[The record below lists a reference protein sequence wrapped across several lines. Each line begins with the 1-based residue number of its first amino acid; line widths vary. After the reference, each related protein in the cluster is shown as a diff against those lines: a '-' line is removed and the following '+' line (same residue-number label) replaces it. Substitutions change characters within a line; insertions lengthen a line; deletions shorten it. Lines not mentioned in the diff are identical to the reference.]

1 MTNVIDKQKNDEE
14 NKKKHKTLKEWLVF
28 TDLDGSLLDHD
39 SYCHKAADALLL
51 ELEHN
56 QIPVI
61 LTTSKTRAEVLSIR
75 TELNNQ
81 HPFIIENGAAVFIP
95 QGYFPVK
102 PEGCI
107 EADGFWVFSFCQSR
121 DYWLSILNKAKTI
134 FPHSFSHF
142 SAMKEEVI
150 AQVTGLSIKQAQQ
163 ANQREFGEPISWLGV
178 DKAKQEFIIWLE
190 AQGGH
195 VLQGG
200 RFLHLSGACNK
211 GQALTWL
218 AAEFKKQRDIPTTKT
233 IAIGDSGNDVAMLE
247 QADLA
252 LIIRS
257 PVHAPPKL
265 KRQRGF
271 FISEEF
277 GPTGWNSGLRKIL

>member
-1 MTNVIDKQKNDEE
+1 MSKVM
-14 NKKKHKTLKEWLVF
+14 NKLIKEWIIF

-39 SYCHKAADALLL
+39 NYSHKAADALLQ
-51 ELEHN
+51 ELEHDK
-56 QIPVI
+56 IPVI
-61 LTTSKTRAEVLSIR
+61 FTTSKTRAEVLSIR
-75 TELNNQ
+75 EKLNNQ
-81 HPFIIENGAAVFIP
+81 HPFIIENGAAIFIP
-95 QGYFPVK
+95 SGYFPLK

-107 EADGFWVFSFCQSR
+107 EIDGFWVFSFCQAR
-121 DYWLSILNKAKTI
+121 DHWLSILDQAKKI

-142 SAMKEEVI
+142 SVMKEEVI
-150 AQVTGLSIKQAQQ
+150 SQLTGLSIEQAQQ

-178 DKAKQEFIIWLE
+178 DRAKQQFILWLE
-190 AQGGH
+190 EQGGH

-211 GQALTWL
+211 GQALVWL
-218 AAEFKKQRDIPTTKT
+218 ASEYKKQQSCPTTKT
-233 IAIGDSGNDVAMLE
+233 IAIGDSGNDIAMLE

-257 PVHAPPKL
+257 PAHAPPKL
-265 KRQRGF
+265 KRPRGF

-277 GPTGWNSGLRKIL
+277 GPKGWNSGLRKIL

>member
-1 MTNVIDKQKNDEE
+1 MSKVM
-14 NKKKHKTLKEWLVF
+14 NKLMKEWIIF

-39 SYCHKAADALLL
+39 NYSHKAADALLQ
-51 ELEHN
+51 ELEHDK
-56 QIPVI
+56 IPVI
-61 LTTSKTRAEVLSIR
+61 FTTSKTRAEVLSIR
-75 TELNNQ
+75 EKLNNQ
-81 HPFIIENGAAVFIP
+81 HPFIIENGAAIFIP
-95 QGYFPVK
+95 QGYFPIK
-102 PEGCI
+102 PEGCKEI
-107 EADGFWVFSFCQSR
+107 DGFWAFSFCQAR
-121 DYWLSILNKAKTI
+121 DHWLSILDNAKKV

-150 AQVTGLSIKQAQQ
+150 SQITGLSIKQAQQ

-178 DKAKQEFIIWLE
+178 DRAKQQFILWLE
-190 AQGGH
+190 EQGGH

-211 GQALTWL
+211 GRALVWL
-218 AAEFKKQRDIPTTKT
+218 AAEYKKQESFFTTKT
-233 IAIGDSGNDVAMLE
+233 IAIGDSGNDIEMLE

-257 PVHAPPKL
+257 PAHAPPKL
-265 KRQRGF
+265 KRLRGF

-277 GPTGWNSGLRKIL
+277 GPKGWNSGLRKIL

>member
-1 MTNVIDKQKNDEE
+1 MKESTNKP
-14 NKKKHKTLKEWLVF
+14 HWLIF

-39 SYCHKAADALLL
+39 SYSHKAADELLQ
-51 ELEHN
+51 ELETD
-56 QIPVI
+56 QVPVI

-75 TELNNQ
+75 EALNNQ
-81 HPFIIENGAAVFIP
+81 HPFITENGAAVFIP
-95 QGYFPVK
+95 QKYFAIK

-107 EADGFWVFSFCQSR
+107 EAGGFWVFRFCQPRSH
-121 DYWLSILNKAKTI
+121 WLSILDKAKTI

-150 AQVTGLSIKQAQQ
+150 SQVTGLSFEQAQQ

-178 DKAKQEFIIWLE
+178 DKAKQEFIFWLE
-190 AQGGH
+190 QQGGH

-200 RFLHLSGACNK
+200 RFLHLSGPCNK
-211 GQALTWL
+211 GQALAWL
-218 AAEFKKQRDIPTTKT
+218 ASEYKKQRDLPGIKT
-233 IAIGDSGNDVAMLE
+233 IAIGDSGNDIAMLE
-247 QADLA
+247 LADLA

-265 KRQRGF
+265 KRTRGF
-271 FISEEF
+271 FVSEEF
-277 GPTGWNSGLRKIL
+277 GPRGWNSGLRKIL

>member
-1 MTNVIDKQKNDEE
+1 MLEDNKQ
-14 NKKKHKTLKEWLVF
+14 LIIF

-39 SYCHKAADALLL
+39 SYSHAPANELLE

-61 LTTSKTRAEVLSIR
+61 LTTSKTRVEVELLR
-75 TELNNQ
+75 LELNNQ
-81 HPFIIENGAAVFIP
+81 HPFIIENGAAIYIP
-95 QGYFPVK
+95 QGYFSNK

-107 EADGFWVFSFCQSR
+107 EVDGFWVFSFCEKRSH
-121 DYWLSILNKAKTI
+121 WLSILDDGKTL

-150 AQVTGLSIKQAQQ
+150 AQVTGLSLLQAQH
-163 ANQREFGEPISWLGV
+163 ANNREYGEPISWLGV
-178 DKAKQEFIIWLE
+178 DKTKQEFIRWLE
-190 AQGGH
+190 QQGGY

-200 RFLHLSGACNK
+200 RFLHLSGQCNK
-211 GQALTWL
+211 GAALAWL
-218 AAEFKKQRDIPTTKT
+218 SAEYKKQCHSPGIKT
-233 IAIGDSGNDVAMLE
+233 IAVGDSDNDIAMLE
-247 QADLA
+247 EATLA

-265 KRQRGF
+265 KRLRGF
-271 FISEEF
+271 FISDEF
-277 GPTGWNSGLRKIL
+277 GPRGWNSGLRKIL

>member
-1 MTNVIDKQKNDEE
+1 MTQAI
-14 NKKKHKTLKEWLVF
+14 NKEINKEINKGMNQWLIF

-39 SYCHKAADALLL
+39 SYSHKAADALLL
-51 ELEHN
+51 ELEKDH
-56 QIPVI
+56 IPVV

-75 TELNNQ
+75 AELNNQ
-81 HPFIIENGAAVFIP
+81 HPFIIENGAAIFIP
-95 QGYFPVK
+95 QGYFPKK
-102 PEGCI
+102 PDACI
-107 EADGFWVFSFCQSR
+107 DVDGFWVFSFCQPR
-121 DYWLSILNKAKTI
+121 NHWLSILEKAKTL

-150 AQVTGLSIKQAQQ
+150 AQMTGLSIEQAQQ
-163 ANQREFGEPISWLGV
+163 ANQREFAEPISWLGM
-178 DKAKQEFIIWLE
+178 DKAKQHFIRWLE
-190 AQGGH
+190 SEGGH

-211 GQALTWL
+211 GQALDWL
-218 AAEFKKQRDIPTTKT
+218 TTEYKKQKELSAIKT
-233 IAIGDSGNDVAMLE
+233 IAIGDSDNDIAMLE

-257 PVHAPPKL
+257 PVHEPPAL
-265 KRQRGF
+265 KRVNGF

-277 GPTGWNSGLRKIL
+277 GPRGWNSGLRSIL